1 MAKDILWKIETH
13 LPHKTGGKENPFR
26 RRIILNFCDIE
37 NLANFSPK
45 KSSKIFL
52 IG

>member
-26 RRIILNFCDIE
+26 RRIIFNFCDIE
-37 NLANFSPK
+37 NRLIFPPK
-45 KSSKIFL
+45 KVAKFL